1 VIRHT
6 THHQI
11 ARQGEEA
18 LGFGERGLA
27 ERIGGLTLIAQ
38 ADVRVADL
46 PERVRGLHQRA
57 RALRYAERP
66 RQTFAS
72 PHLPRARA
80 CVVNNSEPRILVAFQ
95 TGPQGVHL
103 PLPTFERHELDM
115 GDMIA
120 VTASGSVHSA
130 SWRGTRV
137 ALKQMRMVELNRYTT
152 TAPVPTSC
160 PLAAWT
166 LITRLIDA
174 CW

>member
-1 VIRHT
+1 M
-6 THHQI
+6 
-11 ARQGEEA
+11 
-18 LGFGERGLA
+18 
-27 ERIGGLTLIAQ
+27 
-38 ADVRVADL
+38 
-46 PERVRGLHQRA
+46 
-57 RALRYAERP
+57 
-66 RQTFAS
+66 
-72 PHLPRARA
+72 
-80 CVVNNSEPRILVAFQ
+80 
-95 TGPQGVHL
+95 HL

-166 LITRLIDA
+166 LITHLFDA
-174 CW
+174 RVDRSRVMSDFRNEVEILGKLRHPTIVAMMAYCCDAPDLLLMMEYMEVYRRPPPKFLSCALV